1 MIKKRVFLNK
11 NLIFLIFCDTIT
23 VGLGGECMSEYGVNS
38 DVFRY
43 GNLKSVGESM
53 HSHHYHDNRFEI
65 YYMVSGKCSY
75 FVDDKVHEIVEG
87 DIVLIPEGV
96 IHKTNYNGQE
106 HNRILVECTLSF
118 IDNDVRRAVA
128 GVGYHYRNAK
138 ASREILAILKQIEA
152 EYKCNDEHTERA
164 LKSLM
169 NLLFTV
175 ILRNPNSIV
184 ENKSKNAMVE
194 SVVSYVKEHYNTDI
208 TLTAA
213 ARMNFVSTEHLSRTF
228 KKHTGFGFNEFLTL
242 VRLQH
247 AENLLKLRDRKS
259 ISEIAYSCGF
269 NDSNYFSDKFK
280 KAYGMSP
287 LRYAK
292 DFDKT

>member
-1 MIKKRVFLNK
+1 
-11 NLIFLIFCDTIT
+11 
-23 VGLGGECMSEYGVNS
+23 MSEREMLS
-38 DVFRY
+38 DIFRF
-43 GNLKSVGESM
+43 GNLKSFGESM

-75 FVDDKVHEIVEG
+75 FVDDKVHEIIEG

-106 HNRILVECTLSF
+106 HNRLLIECTLSF
-118 IDNDVRRAVA
+118 IDEDMRCALN
-128 GVGYHYRNAK
+128 GVGYHYRNSK
-138 ASREILAILKQIEA
+138 ASREVYSILKQIEA
-152 EYKCNDEHTERA
+152 EYKRNDGYSAKA
-164 LKSLM
+164 LRSYIT
-169 NLLFTV
+169 LLFTV

-184 ENKSKNAMVE
+184 DNKSKNAMVE

-208 TLTAA
+208 TLRDAA
-213 ARMNFVSTEHLSRTF
+213 KMNFVSPEHLSRTF

-247 AENLLKLRDRKS
+247 AENLLKLRDGKS
-259 ISEIAYSCGF
+259 ISEIAYGCGF

>member
-1 MIKKRVFLNK
+1 MN
-11 NLIFLIFCDTIT
+11 
-23 VGLGGECMSEYGVNS
+23 ECCELSEI
-38 DVFRY
+38 FRY

-75 FVDDKVHEIVEG
+75 FVDDKVHEVVQG

-106 HNRILVECTLSF
+106 HNRILIECGHSF
-118 IDNDVRRAVA
+118 IGDDVRAA
-128 GVGYHYRNAK
+128 LSNVGYHYRNVK
-138 ASREILAILKQIEA
+138 ASREVYSILKQIEA
-152 EYKCNDEHTERA
+152 EYKNADEYTTNALRA
-164 LKSLM
+164 YIH
-169 NLLFTV
+169 LLFTV

-184 ENKSKNAMVE
+184 ENKSKNAMIE
-194 SVVSYVKEHYNTDI
+194 SVVAYIKEFYHSDI
-208 TLTAA
+208 TLSSAA
-213 ARMNFVSTEHLSRTF
+213 KMNFVSSEHLSRTF

-247 AENLLKLRDRKS
+247 AENLLKSRQGKS

-269 NDSNYFSDKFK
+269 NDSNYFSDKFRRV
-280 KAYGMSP
+280 YGTSP

-292 DFDKT
+292 GFEQN